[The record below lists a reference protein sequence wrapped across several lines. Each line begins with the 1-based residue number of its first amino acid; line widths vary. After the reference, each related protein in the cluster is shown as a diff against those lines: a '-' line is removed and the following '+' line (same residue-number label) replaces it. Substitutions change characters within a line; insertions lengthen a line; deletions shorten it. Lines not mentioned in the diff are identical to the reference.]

1 MDTDN
6 KTRCKW
12 YLKDTLCI
20 KYHDE
25 EWGGAIYND
34 EKIFEILLLE
44 TFQSGLSWITILS
57 KRKNFRK
64 AFDNF
69 DYKTISNYFLKN

>member
-1 MDTDN
+1 MHM
-6 KTRCKW
+6 KKRCDW
-12 YLKDTLCI
+12 AKDEPNMT
-20 KYHDE
+20 YHDE
-25 EWGGAIYND
+25 EWGRAIYND
-34 EKIFEILLLE
+34 EKIFENLLLE

-69 DYKTISNYFLKN
+69 DYKIISNYFLKN